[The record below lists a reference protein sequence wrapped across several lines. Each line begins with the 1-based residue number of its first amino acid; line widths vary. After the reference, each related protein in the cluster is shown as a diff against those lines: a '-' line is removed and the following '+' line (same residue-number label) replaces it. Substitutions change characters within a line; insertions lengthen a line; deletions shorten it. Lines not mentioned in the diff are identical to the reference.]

1 MFYFNLCDQEWK
13 GKDDHWGLFNQE
25 NIFNLEN
32 LKYYHILMASTA
44 AVSHKD
50 LIPIPSKISETQS
63 FFFMPLLTNAYLNI
77 KKSPL
82 PPELIRQINSIKQI
96 ENINKFYDAM
106 LIGIVYKL
114 HKNRDILEKMEKS
127 YKNLD
132 GFGDK
137 YSKEP
142 TVDSGHIKGTIQD
155 EILEGSYVARD
166 INAEGLDFGTR
177 NIKTMLDNII
187 GSYYYAGSFQK
198 YFKYKTK
205 YLNLKK
211 ELNIF

>member
-1 MFYFNLCDQEWK
+1 
-13 GKDDHWGLFNQE
+13 
-25 NIFNLEN
+25 
-32 LKYYHILMASTA
+32 MASTA
-44 AVSHKD
+44 VVSHKD

-137 YSKEP
+137 HSKEP
-142 TVDSGHIKGTIQD
+142 TVDSGHIKGSMQD
-155 EILEGSYVARD
+155 EILEGSFIARD